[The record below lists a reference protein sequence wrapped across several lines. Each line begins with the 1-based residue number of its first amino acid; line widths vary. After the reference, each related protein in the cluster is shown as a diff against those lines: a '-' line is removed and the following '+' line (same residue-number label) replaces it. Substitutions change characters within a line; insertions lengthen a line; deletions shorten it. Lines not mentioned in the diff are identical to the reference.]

1 MILAMYPT
9 YGARRLRESTRSE
22 VVSQHATIQLLSSHK
37 HRRHH
42 SAIMVLYKA
51 GYNPT
56 QDSGDNS
63 TASVAATTPP
73 SSVAADI
80 PTSASTSS
88 IPCPGS
94 TFIIRSTASGRVL
107 TLLDGQVVLAA
118 PGGRGSIH
126 WVCGETKGWLGFQNL
141 ASGKFLGHNLKGR
154 LCCSAGRQQGWENFC
169 ARMTLGGG
177 YVLLV
182 THWGE
187 LWRVGGYVE
196 QGVEMLDRTRGE
208 GIVWEFV
215 RV

>member
-1 MILAMYPT
+1 
-9 YGARRLRESTRSE
+9 
-22 VVSQHATIQLLSSHK
+22 
-37 HRRHH
+37 
-42 SAIMVLYKA
+42 MVLYKA

-56 QDSGDNS
+56 EDSGDSS
-63 TASVAATTPP
+63 TVSVAVTTPP
-73 SSVAADI
+73 PSIAADSL
-80 PTSASTSS
+80 PSASASS

-141 ASGKFLGHNLKGR
+141 ASGKFLGHNIWGR
-154 LCCSAGRQQGWENFC
+154 MCCEADRQQGWERFC

-187 LWRVGGYVE
+187 LWRVRGYVE
-196 QGVEMLDRTRGE
+196 QGVEMLERTGGGE